1 MKKSNLKKALAIVL
15 CLIMSISAMTLFVS
29 ADTATT
35 PTFAKTVYMSSTGVD
50 TNDGL
55 TEATAVA
62 TLEKA
67 TKILGAEG
75 GEIIVVNDMTV
86 DISAYEKLASGRR
99 MFLEA
104 TNSTVYLHGK
114 KQANNSY
121 PTLLFK
127 TNGAAAIFELSGPF
141 AIYDLGIGVAEEQNL
156 WISAN
161 AYPLTIGNNVT
172 TVMQGTKVANITGG
186 KQDNGK
192 SGVLRAA
199 DAECVVTIYSGV
211 WGQIYGGSF
220 AKDTVQT
227 GGATV
232 NMIGGQ
238 ANLIRGA
245 RDGSKI
251 TGEVVINFWGGEV
264 VKEWNTYTGIGSH
277 AAEGRTNILNVY
289 NNSMSD
295 ATKANL
301 GGVYAADVTEGAGTV
316 NNVTGTAPEFFTI
329 SAYDFAPPAP
339 PTFEDDPDLGLNDDE
354 DKKDETETKATETTA
369 APETTEAETE
379 AEESGCGSV
388 IGAGALAIVSVTG
401 AALVVGKKKE
411 N

>member
-1 MKKSNLKKALAIVL
+1 MKKSNLKKVLAIAL

-29 ADTATT
+29 ANTATT

-62 TLEKA
+62 TLERA
-67 TKILGAEG
+67 TKILGAAG

-114 KQANNSY
+114 MQADNSY

-127 TNGAAAIFELSGPF
+127 TNGAAPIIELAGPF
-141 AIYDLGIGVAEEQNL
+141 AIYDLGIGASEEQNL

-186 KQDNGK
+186 RQDNGK

-199 DAECVVTIYSGV
+199 DAECVVTIFSGV

-232 NMIGGQ
+232 NMLGGQ

-245 RDGSKI
+245 RDGSKV
-251 TGEVVINFWGGEV
+251 TGEVVINFYGGEV
-264 VKEWNTYTGIGSH
+264 VQAWNTYTGIGSH

-329 SAYDFAPPAP
+329 SAYDFVPPAP

-388 IGAGALAIVSVTG
+388 IGAGAIAIVAVTG

>member
-1 MKKSNLKKALAIVL
+1 MKKNSFKKVLAVLL
-15 CLIMSISAMTLFVS
+15 CLVMSISATTLLVS
-29 ADTATT
+29 ADTTQ
-35 PTFAKTVYMSSTGVD
+35 TFAKTVYMSATGVD

-67 TKILGAEG
+67 TQILGLDG

-86 DISAYEKLASGRR
+86 DISTYEKLASGQR
-99 MFLEA
+99 MYLEA

-114 KQANNSY
+114 KKADNTY

-127 TNGAAAIFELSGPF
+127 TNAAAPILELAGPF
-141 AIYDLGIGVAEEQNL
+141 AIYDLGIGASEKQNL

-161 AYPLTIGNNVT
+161 AYPLTIGENVT
-172 TVMQGTKVANITGG
+172 TVMQDTKVANITGG
-186 KQDNGK
+186 KQDAGK
-192 SGVLRAA
+192 SGVLRS
-199 DAECVVTIYSGV
+199 AEAQCVITVYSGV

-227 GGATV
+227 GGAVV
-232 NMIGGQ
+232 NMLGGQ
-238 ANLIRGA
+238 ANLVRGA
-245 RDGSKI
+245 RDASKV
-251 TGEVVINFWGGEV
+251 TGEVVINFWGGEI

-277 AAEGRTNILNVY
+277 AAEGRTNILNIY
-289 NNSMSD
+289 NSSMSD

-316 NNVTGTAPEFFTI
+316 NNLTGTAPDFFTI
-329 SAYDFAPPAP
+329 SAYNFTPSAP
-339 PTFEDDPDLGLNDDE
+339 PTFEEDPDLSVGDE
-354 DKKDETETKATETTA
+354 DDDKKEETETKAEQTTK
-369 APETTEAETE
+369 APETSEAETE
-379 AEESGCGSV
+379 APKGGCGNVVGASALV
-388 IGAGALAIVSVTG
+388 I
-401 AALVVGKKKE
+401 AAVVGTAAVVGKKKE